1 MPLALLLFS
10 LPSFQGNNE
19 ERKKKKEAAQ
29 HRPPLSS
36 APQKVLE
43 GTLSHLLYKPV
54 AQKQDGLQMGSQTK
68 PHWAAKGFSSENCS
82 IIRTLLF
89 KGPCAQLRALASNFW
104 EHGSQNHSRKKK
116 KKQTWVV
123 GLIHTLGIHS
133 VNPFLKFSI
142 DWTN

>member
-19 ERKKKKEAAQ
+19 ERKKKKEAEQ

-54 AQKQDGLQMGSQTK
+54 AQKQDSLQVGSQTK

-89 KGPCAQLRALASNFW
+89 KGPCAQLTALASN
-104 EHGSQNHSRKKK
+104 
-116 KKQTWVV
+116 
-123 GLIHTLGIHS
+123 I
-133 VNPFLKFSI
+133 
-142 DWTN
+142 